1 MYEKDGEKFPDSIE
15 DFKPLEFIR
24 LASLQELDAFQ
35 DCVVR
40 GIQPDILFKN
50 DSVWHRQDS
59 LSKAIMPS
67 KFFGSIKGDI
77 VLDEMPDPA
86 QNLLD
91 AYEDGV
97 KFKKGPSK
105 QHRQILEKSD
115 DIAHRTRGF
124 ILSANAKSS
133 GKPMQQI
140 RIGLWY
146 VPTPTEFCYGET
158 VRRIFT
164 EPKLE
169 DFPEGDLQS
178 IPAKIGQTVLRRND
192 ILKDTNL
199 QKFQPRKKDAR

>member
-1 MYEKDGEKFPDSIE
+1 MYEKDSEKFPDSIE
-15 DFKPLEFIR
+15 DVKPLEFIR
-24 LASLQELDAFQ
+24 LSSPKELDAFQ
-35 DCVVR
+35 SRVVR
-40 GIQPDILFKN
+40 GIQPDISFKG
-50 DSVWHRQDS
+50 DRVWHRQDS
-59 LSKAIMPS
+59 LSEVIIPL

-77 VLDEMPDPA
+77 VLEEMPDPA

-115 DIAHRTRGF
+115 EIAHRTRGF

-133 GKPMQQI
+133 GKPMQLI
-140 RIGLWY
+140 RMGLWY

-178 IPAKIGQTVLRRND
+178 IPAKIGQTVLRRKD
-192 ILKDTNL
+192 ILDSAKPDGY
-199 QKFQPRKKDAR
+199 KPRKKYLG